1 MYNISGEYK
10 TACKAL
16 TRQSRTKIVINNITY
31 DGSQYI
37 KDYPKFSHSNDTMI
51 GGFPIKSAEF
61 SLWIKKGSIEIVDKE
76 IKIYR
81 GLLINEEIE
90 WIPQGVFYAEAEDI
104 TTSDTGEYI
113 TVKCFD
119 NAKKLGTKIY
129 KDNNTY
135 PLSETNYIKNVI
147 SQAGYEVDENVFV
160 ESKYMMKQ
168 KPNMPETTSSREI
181 ISRYAEQRGAIALFS
196 RLGKVQIKKPTEID
210 FTYLFYQYKKLNCE
224 TTYGPLNQLI
234 IGNKNIE
241 NNVIFPSGKQ
251 SHPWNMDDNPF
262 LDLIKQSR
270 REEVYSQ
277 IEGQELT
284 PFKLE
289 SALDSFYLDINDIIS
304 VQKKDGSYISL
315 TMLSIETE
323 NRLKCKIGACV
334 QNRKDISYNLA
345 GSIKEDIESV
355 KFEVDY
361 NKKQI
366 NAAVEKSNDAL
377 SQTTNLSIELG
388 KIQGL
393 ISESVDTTKSAEGT
407 GFVSLENINQSEPVM
422 LQIHPTTEDVSYLYP
437 ADNLYPSDDLFLLGR
452 TVIFENTSTKEK
464 VEYELPCDLL
474 KCGEIY
480 DEFTLNLKNHKC
492 TISKKVGVNENG
504 ENYVL
509 TQSETREFDYP
520 TIKLSDGDYKVYLI
534 SFNTA
539 HIFCRLMSKNVYTE
553 QFATNISVESA
564 IEQLRNSI
572 TLSIKETLS
581 NYSTT
586 TEMNSAIT
594 MKANEISNSV
604 NLKISDVNGDIKE
617 INGSLK
623 LKLNTEDLFSEFNVA
638 VNKVVITSD
647 NFKLDVEGNI
657 RAQNADLAG
666 KITSNFGNIGGWDIS
681 NLGLSNGTFFIHNNG
696 YSNIYTYADI
706 IVIRNYLLD
715 KISLTAEDIKH
726 YDLNNDGEVDS
737 ADLLLMRQKILN
749 I

>member
-289 SALDSFYLDINDIIS
+289 SALDSFS